1 MVRWKAVS
9 VDCACGAAARRRRS
23 SGNRAWISWLVLS
36 ERVCGPET
44 ADD

>member
-9 VDCACGAAARRRRS
+9 VGCACGATARRRS